1 MGPDT
6 QIGPVVLVAAT
17 VVIIFMAM
25 AAPVLEASSAS
36 APADRKKSVCADARE
51 TATQLVFLISNQEEK
66 LLSMGDW
73 MPCFYE
79 REDGTKPELAW
90 AYR

>member
-25 AAPVLEASSAS
+25 AASS
-36 APADRKKSVCADARE
+36 
-51 TATQLVFLISNQEEK
+51 T
-66 LLSMGDW
+66 
-73 MPCFYE
+73 
-79 REDGTKPELAW
+79 GTFECIGACG
-90 AYR
+90 

>member
-25 AAPVLEASSAS
+25 ASSS
-36 APADRKKSVCADARE
+36 
-51 TATQLVFLISNQEEK
+51 T
-66 LLSMGDW
+66 
-73 MPCFYE
+73 
-79 REDGTKPELAW
+79 GTFECIGACG
-90 AYR
+90 